1 MPVTIQRNECAQFL
15 FLCSAKALKKT
26 WKLDGFA
33 HDARFSFLV
42 QLARSGQ
49 WRNLC
54 QRNMKGHTTCD
65 TELTLFFVS
74 RCRRF
79 YILYFQHGLHAKEKK
94 IRL

>member
-1 MPVTIQRNECAQFL
+1 MQRNECAQFL

-26 WKLDGFA
+26 WKFDAFA

-65 TELTLFFVS
+65 PNFLQAAIAAS
-74 RCRRF
+74 IF
-79 YILYFQHGLHAKEKK
+79 YMFSTWAKEKK
-94 IRL
+94 NSIMCVCSKR